1 MRKIG
6 TILSILVLLLWST
19 SNAQNYALEFNGS
32 SNFVAIPDHDNLDLT
47 GDYSVEAWI
56 YCHSF
61 TSGNGIISKYQTGAA
76 DGFVIRIGDN
86 QNISFDGLQS
96 PTNSLTANTWHHVA
110 GVVNSG
116 VCYIYIDGSLKTS
129 SSSGY
134 LVTSANSDPLC
145 IGVDY
150 TTRFF
155 DGLIDE
161 VRIWNDARTVTEINN
176 NKNIELTGSESG
188 LVAYYKMSN
197 GSGTTLTD
205 NTGNG
210 HTGTI
215 TGATWTVAN
224 DLSLPVELM
233 SFSAKPE
240 NKSIILEWA
249 TASESDNLGFILE
262 RCMENSDYEQIA
274 SYKTHSDLTGKGTT
288 SSTSQYSFI
297 DNNVTVG
304 KEYTYRLSDVSSDG
318 NRSEIGKT
326 EVKVSAIPTT
336 TQLFAA
342 YPNPFNP
349 STTLKYNLAKD
360 GHVTLG
366 VFDML
371 GRQISLL
378 NDLYQTAGEYSAQ
391 WDGSTDSGIMAP
403 SGTYLVRLQT
413 GNLSQIQKVI
423 LIK

>member
-6 TILSILVLLLWST
+6 TVLSILVLLLWST

-47 GDYSVEAWI
+47 GDYTIEAWI

-61 TSGNGIISKYQTGAA
+61 TTGNGIVSKYQTGAA
-76 DGFVIRIGDN
+76 DGFVLRLGDN
-86 QNISFDGLQS
+86 QNISFDELQT
-96 PTNSLTANTWHHVA
+96 PTNLLSANTWHHVA
-110 GVVNSG
+110 GVINGG

-129 SSSGY
+129 SSSY
-134 LVTSANSDPLC
+134 LHASSNSDPVC
-145 IGVDY
+145 IGVDFSN
-150 TTRFF
+150 RFF

-161 VRIWNDARTVTEINN
+161 VRIWNDARSVTEINN

-233 SFSAKPE
+233 SFSAKSA
-240 NKSIILEWA
+240 NNSVQLEWT
-249 TASESDNLGFILE
+249 TASESDNMGFIID
-262 RCMENSDYEQIA
+262 RKTKSSDWVQIA
-274 SYKTHSDLTGKGTT
+274 SYISDNSLKGQGTKS
-288 SSTSQYSFI
+288 SSTQYCFTDANADI
-297 DNNVTVG
+297 ENN
-304 KEYTYRLSDVSSDG
+304 YTYRLSDVSINGDVNILGTTSVD
-318 NRSEIGKT
+318 I
-326 EVKVSAIPTT
+326 SAVPTT

-349 STTLKYNLAKD
+349 STTLNYNLAQD
-360 GHVTLG
+360 SFVNIA
-366 VFDML
+366 VFDIM
-371 GRQISLL
+371 GRQIKTLV
-378 NDLYQTAGEYSAQ
+378 NQQQVANQYNIQ
-391 WDGSTDSGIMAP
+391 WDGLTDAGITAP
-403 SGTYLVRLQT
+403 SGTYLIRMQANGYHNT
-413 GNLSQIQKVI
+413 QKI
-423 LIK
+423 LFLK